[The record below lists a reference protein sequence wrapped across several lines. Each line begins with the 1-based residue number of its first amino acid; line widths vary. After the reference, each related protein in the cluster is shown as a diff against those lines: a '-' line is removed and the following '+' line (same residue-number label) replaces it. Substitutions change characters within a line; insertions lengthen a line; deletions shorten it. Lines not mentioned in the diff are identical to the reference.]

1 VLELSGS
8 DGPGSPAVSS
18 RQAPVPHDASFD
30 AAQLECAGRLDRLG
44 DAVAGDL
51 ADHLG
56 AEDLAGSDGV
66 AQRN

>member
-1 VLELSGS
+1 
-8 DGPGSPAVSS
+8 
-18 RQAPVPHDASFD
+18 VPHDASFD

-56 AEDLAGSDGV
+56 PEDLAGSDGV